1 MLMTVREY
9 LRKWISA
16 VDSCSQS
23 VQVALGVAP
32 ADGQASEMTPPLSEL
47 VSLLPAIQA
56 GILQL
61 LSVSEQSDFAVP
73 RPLLETKS
81 MDESNA
87 VGLLL

>member
-1 MLMTVREY
+1 MTVKEY
-9 LRKWISA
+9 LGKWISA

-32 ADGQASEMTPPLSEL
+32 ADGQASEMTPPLSKL

-61 LSVSEQSDFAVP
+61 LSVSEQSDFASAL

-87 VGLLL
+87 AGLLL